1 MDSMD
6 YVMTV
11 VRLPISII
19 ITIIIIII
27 IFAHQHKAAGMKTKQ
42 NVKQRLQRL
51 LIRCSLC

>member
-19 ITIIIIII
+19 IIIIIII